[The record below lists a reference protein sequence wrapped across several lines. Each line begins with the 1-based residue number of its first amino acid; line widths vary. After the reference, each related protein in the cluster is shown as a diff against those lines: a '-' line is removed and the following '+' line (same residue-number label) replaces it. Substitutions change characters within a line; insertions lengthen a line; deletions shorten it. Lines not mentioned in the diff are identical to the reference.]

1 MAEYLADRIANG
13 YLEYKEVVKKYP
25 QFKARIDEILGI
37 VG

>member
-13 YLEYKEVVKKYP
+13 YLDYKEVVKKYP

>member
-13 YLEYKEVVKKYP
+13 YLDYKEVIKKYS